1 MKLKNYQED
10 LVLYVTDLVLQE
22 RPDVEKSESFI
33 HDVAAYTLNRLP
45 PRYIQSERG
54 FTRLAADHWVDS
66 TNGEGL
72 AGLVEV
78 LLLVHKAIETIQHR
92 RKSDGEAAASTESS
106 SPADE
111 VLNALDYWHN
121 LPYMIGRVI
130 DRDRGAPIERVS
142 VSVSLNGRLA
152 EAAEGNWKNPYH
164 TSQATR
170 GFYSFLPKPERSRSK
185 HKSFALRILLEH
197 PQYEPAELERTLHTQ
212 GEYARQQVVLSDSI
226 LNLGSTVL
234 RRKG

>member
-22 RPDVEKSESFI
+22 RPDIEKNESFL

-66 TNGEGL
+66 SNGEGL

-78 LLLVHKAIETIQHR
+78 LLLVHRAIETIQHR
-92 RKSDGEAAASTESS
+92 RKSDGEAV
-106 SPADE
+106 ADTGTLPPVDE
-111 VLNALDYWHN
+111 ILDALDYWHN

-130 DRDRGAPIERVS
+130 DQERGAPIEGVS
-142 VSVSLNGRLA
+142 VSVSLEGRLA

-164 TSQATR
+164 TSLATR
-170 GFYSFLPKPERSRSK
+170 GFFSFLPKPQRSRSK

-197 PQYEPAELERTLHTQ
+197 PQYEPTALERALRTE
-212 GEYARQQVVLSDSI
+212 GEYTRQQVVLSDNI

-234 RRKG
+234 RPKG